1 MIGTF
6 AAAEIGNFVEMLVFG
21 QGCLFPLRNS
31 SHLGCPSVRQLGG
44 VEGDED
50 HFRGIEKEGR

>member
-21 QGCLFPLRNS
+21 QGYLFPLRNS
-31 SHLGCPSVRQLGG
+31 SHLGCPSVRWQE